1 MAIPWNDSP
10 NDNNVSNIS
19 KMDSPLKAK
28 ADARPHTSNVETG
41 KSSNSEKK
49 EGNRSEIS
57 FAPRK
62 PIYSL
67 SDIVLNDQVKQ
78 QVRILI
84 SRIKNHKLLYETWG
98 LKKIDPQG
106 THIAVNFYGPPGTGK
121 TMCAEGLASELKKD
135 LIEVSYAEIESKYV
149 GETGKNIRNAF
160 QRAKECGAVLFFD
173 EADAILGSRM
183 ENVTQAADHAVDV
196 ARAVMLK
203 ELDSFDGIVVF
214 ATNKFEKFD
223 RAFIRRIL
231 QHIEV
236 PLPDEESRLKLWQT
250 LFVTAVPGCDTLD
263 WNALAKESEGMS
275 GGDIKNCVIL
285 ACSEAAM
292 DPQDRVIFAAETFDA
307 ATEVEEHTTES
318 QDSEKAVNQEMCLRA
333 LKKVQKDILA
343 SRGAQSTIV
352 TRTLTK
358 EQYEE
363 EVK

>member
-1 MAIPWNDSP
+1 MGIPWNP
-10 NDNNVSNIS
+10 DNNGDANVSRMN
-19 KMDSPLKAK
+19 SPLKSS
-28 ADARPHTSNVETG
+28 ADARPKTSSAESQPQNA
-41 KSSNSEKK
+41 SSNSKK
-49 EGNRSEIS
+49 DGNRSEITFS
-57 FAPRK
+57 ARK
-62 PIYSL
+62 PIYRL
-67 SDIVLNDQVKQ
+67 SDIVLANQVKQ
-78 QVRILI
+78 QIRILI
-84 SRIKNHKLLYETWG
+84 SRIRNHKLLYETWG
-98 LKKIDPQG
+98 LKRIDPQG

-121 TMCAEGLASELKKD
+121 TMCAEGLASELQKD

-149 GETGKNIRNAF
+149 GDTGKNIRNAF
-160 QRAKECGAVLFFD
+160 QRAKECDAVLFFD

-250 LFVTAVPGCDTLD
+250 LFVTDVPGRDTLD
-263 WNALAKESEGMS
+263 WQQLAKESEGMS

-292 DPQDRVIFAAETFDA
+292 DPQDRIAFAAEA
-307 ATEVEEHTTES
+307 GEQIEES
-318 QDSEKAVNQEMCLRA
+318 QNPEKAVNQEICLRS
-333 LKKVQKDILA
+333 LRKVQRDILA
-343 SRGAQSTIV
+343 SRGNKSTVV
-352 TRTLTK
+352 TQTLTREEY
-358 EQYEE
+358 EQ
-363 EVK
+363 EVKKC

>member
-1 MAIPWNDSP
+1 MGIPWNKKSDDS
-10 NDNNVSNIS
+10 IS
-19 KMDSPLKAK
+19 KIDSPLKAA
-28 ADARPHTSNVETG
+28 ADARPQTTTVEDD
-41 KSSNSEKK
+41 KSSPKSKK
-49 EGNRSEIS
+49 DGNRSEIS
-57 FAPRK
+57 FSPRK

-78 QVRILI
+78 QVKILI
-84 SRIKNHKLLYETWG
+84 SRIRNHKLLYETWG

-160 QRAKECGAVLFFD
+160 QKAKECGAVLFFD

-203 ELDSFDGIVVF
+203 ELDSYDGIVVF

-236 PLPDEESRLKLWQT
+236 PLPDEPSRLKLWQT
-250 LFVTAVPGCDTLD
+250 LFVSGVPGRDALD
-263 WNALAKESEGMS
+263 WSALAKESDGMS

-292 DPQDRVIFAAETFDA
+292 DPQDRIVFAAEA
-307 ATEVEEHTTES
+307 GEQIEES
-318 QDSEKAVNQEMCLRA
+318 QNPEKAVNQEMCLRA
-333 LKKVQKDILA
+333 LRKVQKDIKA
-343 SRGAQSTIV
+343 SRGDKSTIV

-358 EQYEE
+358 EEYEK

>member
-1 MAIPWNDSP
+1 M
-10 NDNNVSNIS
+10 
-19 KMDSPLKAK
+19 
-28 ADARPHTSNVETG
+28 
-41 KSSNSEKK
+41 
-49 EGNRSEIS
+49 
-57 FAPRK
+57 
-62 PIYSL
+62 

-292 DPQDRVIFAAETFDA
+292 DPQDRVIFAAETFDV

>member
-1 MAIPWNDSP
+1 MGIPWNPP
-10 NDNNVSNIS
+10 NNSEGASIPKIN
-19 KMDSPLKAK
+19 SPLKSA
-28 ADARPHTSNVETG
+28 ADARPQTSSLEPENS
-41 KSSNSEKK
+41 SSNSKK
-49 EGNRSEIS
+49 DGNRAEIS
-57 FAPRK
+57 FAARK
-62 PIYSL
+62 PVYSL
-67 SDIVLNDQVKQ
+67 SDIVLNNQVKQ
-78 QVRILI
+78 QIKILI
-84 SRIKNHKLLYETWG
+84 SRIRNHKLLYETWG

-203 ELDSFDGIVVF
+203 ELDSYDGIVVF

-231 QHIEV
+231 QHIEI

-250 LFVTAVPGCDTLD
+250 LFVPNVPGRDTLD
-263 WNALAKESEGMS
+263 WQQLAKESEGMS

-292 DPQDRVIFAAETFDA
+292 DPQDRIVFAAESGEQID
-307 ATEVEEHTTES
+307 ES
-318 QDSEKAVNQEMCLRA
+318 QNPEKAVNQEICLRS

-343 SRGAQSTIV
+343 SRGKKPTVV
-352 TRTLTK
+352 TQTLTR
-358 EQYEE
+358 EEYEK